1 MNSYSDVRLLR
12 KAISHLGMPEII
24 KGDNG
29 KDYVSNHFQNVLGSL
44 GIAYWAATP
53 YKGAEK
59 GKIERGFKTLQ
70 HNHLFENLAGFT
82 GHSVAQKQ
90 IIENQASKK
99 SQRKGLPTTLKDE
112 MMWWWELGSCVD
124 GIVNHMFEKEFAC
137 HNVKMEIDPNLGKK
151 LGKRKEH
158 KVHKQGIA
166 LNKTYYKSVELW
178 SKAKLGDKVI
188 VVEDI
193 DDMDKAYALIDG
205 EFIELLSDKK
215 FESTPEIA
223 KEVKKAY
230 KKRVNKTI
238 KDIAKSGE
246 DELAK
251 LQKLHKIKLTGS
263 DGFIRANQED
273 KKTNT
278 SKLAPISPA
287 TAKSNDADV
296 DFLKFIRSVS

>member
-1 MNSYSDVRLLR
+1 
-12 KAISHLGMPEII
+12 MPEII